1 MPLPDPVLP
10 DPVATGPVLPDPM
23 PADAGPAAS
32 GGLRVLDSAW
42 RFDAIGTTWQID
54 TDAPLDAVA
63 RARVESRIAE
73 YDRTWSR
80 FRSDSAASRL
90 RTEPGEHVFP
100 AEAVEL
106 FALYDALVELTG
118 GGVTPFVGDA
128 LEQLGYDPA
137 YSLVPR
143 GPVVPAPSWA
153 DAREGGGASLRT
165 RAGVVLDVGA
175 AGKGQLVDLVLDEL
189 ALAGVGRAVVDA
201 SGDLRARGVGA
212 YRVALEHPF
221 DARRAIGVAEPGER
235 ALCASAGNRR
245 VWGDGLHHVLDGR
258 TGRPVDT
265 VVATWAV
272 ADTALVADGL
282 ATALFVCPPEVLAE
296 RFDFEFVRV
305 LSDGTLHYS
314 PRFPGEVF

>member
-1 MPLPDPVLP
+1 MPRPDSTHPE
-10 DPVATGPVLPDPM
+10 
-23 PADAGPAAS
+23 AAAP
-32 GGLRVLDSAW
+32 GTVPTAARRVLESAW
-42 RFDAIGTTWQID
+42 TFDAIGTTWQID
-54 TDAPLDAVA
+54 TDAPLDAAVRERVA
-63 RARVESRIAE
+63 ARIEA

-80 FRSDSAASRL
+80 FRGDSAASRL
-90 RTEPGEHVFP
+90 RGTPGEHVFP
-100 AEAVEL
+100 EESVEL
-106 FALYDALVELTG
+106 FALYDALFALTG

-143 GPVVPAPSWA
+143 GPVAPAPSWA
-153 DAREGGGASLRT
+153 EARGGGGATLRT
-165 RAGVVLDVGA
+165 VAGVVLDVGA

-189 ALAGVGRAVVDA
+189 ASAGVERAVVDA
-201 SGDLRARGVGA
+201 SGDLRARGAGA

-221 DARRAIGVAEPGER
+221 DPTRAIGVAEPGER

-265 VVATWAV
+265 VVATWVV
-272 ADTALVADGL
+272 ADSTLVADGL

-305 LSDGTLHYS
+305 LSTGRLHYS

>member
-1 MPLPDPVLP
+1 MPRPEPLHPD
-10 DPVATGPVLPDPM
+10 A
-23 PADAGPAAS
+23 APAATR
-32 GGLRVLDSAW
+32 RVLESAW
-42 RFDAIGTTWQID
+42 RFEAIGTTWQID
-54 TDAPLDAVA
+54 TDAPLDALVRERL
-63 RARVESRIAE
+63 RARIEA

-80 FRSDSAASRL
+80 FRDDSAASRL

-106 FALYDALVELTG
+106 FALYDELFALTG
-118 GGVTPFVGDA
+118 GGVTPFVGVA

-143 GPVVPAPSWA
+143 GPVAPAPSWA
-153 DAREGGGASLRT
+153 AARGGGGATLRT
-165 RAGVVLDVGA
+165 AAGVVLDVGA

-189 ALAGVGRAVVDA
+189 ASAGVERAVVDA

-212 YRVALEHPF
+212 YRVGLEHPF
-221 DARRAIGVAEPGER
+221 DASRAIGVAEPGER

-245 VWGDGLHHVLDGR
+245 AWGDGLHHVLDGR

-265 VVATWAV
+265 VIATWVV
-272 ADTALVADGL
+272 ADSTLVADGL

-305 LSDGTLHYS
+305 LSAGGLHYS